1 MSISNYGLYYY
12 EQESKKHILI
22 AVFVTIDEMA
32 KFIESYSNSW
42 PDEIRENLKVVEI
55 VE

>member
-1 MSISNYGLYYY
+1 MGVSNYGLYYY

-22 AVFVTIDEMA
+22 AVFFTIDEMA
-32 KFIESYSNSW
+32 KFIAKYSDVW
-42 PDEIRENLKVVEI
+42 PDEIKSNLKVVEI